1 MSKEHLDYYENL
13 RAKINNWLTSPAG
26 KTNAWAKYIRYT
38 PDLFHLLVK
47 LSADKQISINSK
59 AKLATAISYF
69 VSPLDLIPEEFWGAL
84 GYVDDIALAA
94 LILKDILKNDDPQII
109 QNQWEPEEDLTS
121 LVDEI
126 LKVAESMVGKKWW
139 LKIQELVEK

>member
-1 MSKEHLDYYENL
+1 MSKEHFDYCESL
-13 RAKINNWLTSPAG
+13 RAKINNWLASPAG
-26 KTNAWAKYIRYT
+26 KANAWAKYIRFT

-47 LSADKQISINSK
+47 LSGDKQISINSK

-94 LILKDILKNDDPQII
+94 LVLKDILQNDDPQII
-109 QNQWEPEEDLTS
+109 QDQWEPEEDLIS
-121 LVDEI
+121 LIDEI
-126 LKVAESMVGKKWW
+126 LNVAEPMVGKKWW
-139 LKIQELVEK
+139 LKIQELATK

>member
-1 MSKEHLDYYENL
+1 MSKEHFDYCESL
-13 RAKINNWLTSPAG
+13 RAKITNWLSSAAG
-26 KTNAWAKYIRYT
+26 KSNAWSKYIRYT

-47 LSADKQISINSK
+47 LSGDKQISINSK
-59 AKLATAISYF
+59 ARLATAISYF
-69 VSPLDLIPEEFWGAL
+69 VAPLDLIPEEFWGAL

-94 LILKDILKNDDPQII
+94 LVLKDILKNDDPQII
-109 QNQWEPEEDLTS
+109 LNLWEPEEDLIS

-126 LKVAESMVGKKWW
+126 LNIAESMVGKKWW

>member
-1 MSKEHLDYYENL
+1 MSKEHLDYCENL
-13 RAKINNWLTSPAG
+13 RAKINNWLTSPVG

-47 LSADKQISINSK
+47 LSGDKQISINSK

-109 QNQWEPEEDLTS
+109 QNQWEPEEDLTA

-126 LKVAESMVGKKWW
+126 LNVAESMVGKKWW